1 VLLSCTREG
10 GGADVGTDRT
20 RMASSGSV
28 DKTGKHWAL
37 LEGWVAG
44 KGGREWSRRPG
55 LAARGWTTREI
66 IDDSAVTRKWRG
78 KEEAVQG

>member
-44 KGGREWSRRPG
+44 REAGSGVGAQGLRREEGR
-55 LAARGWTTREI
+55 LEI
-66 IDDSAVTRKWRG
+66 IDDGAVTRKWRG
-78 KEEAVQG
+78 REAAQG